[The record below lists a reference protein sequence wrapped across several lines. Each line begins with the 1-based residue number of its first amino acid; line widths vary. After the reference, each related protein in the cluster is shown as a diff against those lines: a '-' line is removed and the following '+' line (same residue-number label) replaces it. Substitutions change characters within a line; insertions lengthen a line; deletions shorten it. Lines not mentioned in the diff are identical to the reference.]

1 MTKDFS
7 LPDSFKK
14 WQADRQ
20 NKRLEA
26 KLEKRNNDFAE
37 LKKEIISI
45 IMNDDLD
52 FETMTYECQEQIQ
65 KKGIILIN
73 SEIVSFVNVY
83 FNHGHK
89 THERLTTADKFY
101 QELDHTNSMIVKTD
115 DKTVGLNYQ

>member
-1 MTKDFS
+1 MTDPK
-7 LPDSFKK
+7 LQSFKE

-20 NKRLEA
+20 QKRLTA
-26 KLEKRNNDFAE
+26 KLEKRNKDFGE
-37 LKKEIISI
+37 LKKEIISV

-52 FETMTYECQEQIQ
+52 FETMTYEAQELIQ

-73 SEIVSFVNVY
+73 SEIISFVNVF

-101 QELDHTNSMIVKTD
+101 QELDHANTMIVR
-115 DKTVGLNYQ
+115 N